1 MNAIGAY
8 ALPVMAGIIIFA
20 GLVNRVPIFD
30 SFLSGAGDGLK
41 TAVKILPSLIGL
53 ITAVEMFQ
61 ASGALDVLTMALA
74 PVANL
79 IGIKAEVL
87 PLFLIHPISGG
98 GATAMMTNILT
109 QYGVESTVGR
119 IAAVMCGSA
128 ETTFYAVAIYYGS
141 VGIKKTR
148 HTIAVA
154 LLADYVAAVAS
165 GIAVALIF
173 G

>member
-1 MNAIGAY
+1 
-8 ALPVMAGIIIFA
+8 
-20 GLVNRVPIFD
+20 
-30 SFLSGAGDGLK
+30 
-41 TAVKILPSLIGL
+41 
-53 ITAVEMFQ
+53 MFQ